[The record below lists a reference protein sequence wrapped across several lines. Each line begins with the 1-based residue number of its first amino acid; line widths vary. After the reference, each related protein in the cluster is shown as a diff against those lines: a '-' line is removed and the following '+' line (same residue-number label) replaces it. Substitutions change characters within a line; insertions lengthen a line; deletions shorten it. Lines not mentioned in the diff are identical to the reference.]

1 MNKMWLVA
9 RHEYVSNVRRRSFLF
24 AAFGVPLITIL
35 AMLIVFSVTIETEE
49 NVERIG
55 TVGYVDQ
62 AGVLEDGLGKPDF
75 FVPYADV
82 EAASQDLD
90 AQTIGAYFVLPPN
103 YLPTGTIELYTRG
116 GANMGLKNEIDNF
129 LITNIGRDVA
139 DPQVLERIKSPMNVS
154 LFTLDN
160 QRLMP
165 ETAVFTVILTP
176 LIFVMIFMLASQTTS
191 GYLMS
196 GVVEEKT
203 NRIIEMLVTTVTPF
217 QLLAGKTIG
226 LGALG
231 LTQLGAWG
239 VIALVASQFSESSE
253 VLRHIFIPLDMLVIA
268 LIYFFLGYFMLAGMM
283 AGIGAVSGSEQES
296 RQISGIFSLIIAI
309 PFFFI
314 VTFFTDPDGIVP
326 IILTLFPL
334 TSPVTV
340 ILRMAFGT
348 IPTWQLIASIALL
361 ALTTVFVMWASAR
374 IFRWGLLLYGKR
386 PSLRELLRVIR
397 RPPTAMA
404 TTAAGDQS

>member
-103 YLPTGTIELYTRG
+103 YLSTGAIELYTRG

-129 LITNIGRDVA
+129 LITNIGRDVP

-217 QLLAGKTIG
+217 QLLAGKTLG

-253 VLRHIFIPLDMLVIA
+253 VLRHIYIPLDMLVIA
-268 LIYFFLGYFMLAGMM
+268 LIYFLLGYFMLAGMM

>member
-1 MNKMWLVA
+1 MWLVA
-9 RHEYVSNVRRRSFLF
+9 RHEYLSNVRRRSFLF
-24 AAFGVPLITIL
+24 AAFGVPLLTIV
-35 AMLIVFSVTIETEE
+35 AMLIVFSVTIDSEE
-49 NVERIG
+49 NIERVG

-62 AGVLEDGLGKPDF
+62 AGVLDEALGKPEF
-75 FVPYADV
+75 FTAYNDV
-82 EAASQDLD
+82 EAARQDLD
-90 AQTIGAYFVLPPN
+90 AQVIGAYFVLPPN
-103 YLPTGTIELYTRG
+103 YLSTGIVQLYTHRL
-116 GANMGLKNEIDNF
+116 ANSALKYEIDNY
-129 LITNIGRDVA
+129 LLTNVGSDVA
-139 DPQVLERIKSPMNVS
+139 DPQVMERIKSPMNIT

-160 QRLMP
+160 QRALP
-165 ETAVFTVILTP
+165 QSAVFTVILTP

-203 NRIIEMLVTTVTPF
+203 NRIMEMLVTTVTPF
-217 QLLAGKTIG
+217 QLLAGKTLG

-253 VLRHIFIPLDMLVIA
+253 LLRNIYIPTDMLVIA
-268 LIYFFLGYFMLAGMM
+268 LIYFFLGYFLFAGLM

-296 RQISGIFSLIIAI
+296 RQISSIFSLVLAV

-314 VTFFTDPDGIVP
+314 VTFLTDPDGVVP

-348 IPTWQLIASIALL
+348 IPTWQLVASIALL

-374 IFRWGLLLYGKR
+374 VFRWGLLLYGKR

-397 RPPTAMA
+397 KAPTTMA
-404 TTAAGDQS
+404 TTATGEQS